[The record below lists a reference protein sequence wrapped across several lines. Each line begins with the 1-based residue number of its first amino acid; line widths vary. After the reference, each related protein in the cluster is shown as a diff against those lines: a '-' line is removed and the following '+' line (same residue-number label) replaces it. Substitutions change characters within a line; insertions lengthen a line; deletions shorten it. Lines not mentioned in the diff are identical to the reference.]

1 MVNYLNNAGEKDYS
15 YVLPKLFDAYDATNG
30 LLYELRWEVDIT
42 ECIKAVR
49 TKEKKHICFVLE
61 DLITENL
68 YFIGSTK
75 VIPIG
80 LSDSYNAVKKS
91 LEALRNEK

>member
-1 MVNYLNNAGEKDYS
+1 MVNYLGNVGESDYS
-15 YVLPKLFDAYDATNG
+15 FILQKLFTAYDATNG
-30 LLYELRWEVDIT
+30 LLYELGWEVDIT
-42 ECIKAVR
+42 KCVKSV
-49 TKEKKHICFVLE
+49 KSNDKKHICSVLE